1 MEQINYPADKPA
13 DSALS
18 PEQKKESDLVR
29 EISEIKNEETENSQT
44 RTMTRPQIPKK
55 KIKTYLFEFLM
66 LFFAVFCG
74 FMADNL
80 RENLSENQREKIFIR
95 SIVEDIKSDTTESN
109 TILEKLKIRQTGID
123 SVIIELLSPKVA
135 ENSNNFYRL
144 WTENLGLDV
153 FVSNDRTIQQ
163 LKSSGELRLI
173 RNKAVSDKIMKYDQV
188 LKKYYTQ
195 SNMMY
200 SALTN
205 ITSYS
210 QLFDFVNLHKR
221 MDVPVPLTEQGK
233 TSLNQAYGH
242 LYLWSRGL
250 EGLIGW
256 LVVVNKESKDLVVFI
271 KGEYK
276 LN

>member
-109 TILEKLKIRQTGID
+109 TIL
-123 SVIIELLSPKVA
+123 
-135 ENSNNFYRL
+135 
-144 WTENLGLDV
+144 
-153 FVSNDRTIQQ
+153 
-163 LKSSGELRLI
+163 
-173 RNKAVSDKIMKYDQV
+173 
-188 LKKYYTQ
+188 
-195 SNMMY
+195 
-200 SALTN
+200 
-205 ITSYS
+205 
-210 QLFDFVNLHKR
+210 
-221 MDVPVPLTEQGK
+221 
-233 TSLNQAYGH
+233 
-242 LYLWSRGL
+242 
-250 EGLIGW
+250 
-256 LVVVNKESKDLVVFI
+256 
-271 KGEYK
+271 
-276 LN
+276 